1 MCDESHDMFM
11 LFEKREKREK
21 EEGHVSKLLHTMM
34 ETVGKIR
41 RQSILK

>member
-1 MCDESHDMFM
+1 MNLTICLCF
-11 LFEKREKREK
+11 LKKEKRG
-21 EEGHVSKLLHTMM
+21 EGHVSKLLHTMM

>member
-11 LFEKREKREK
+11 LFEKREK

>member
-11 LFEKREKREK
+11 LFEKREK
-21 EEGHVSKLLHTMM
+21 EEEHVSKLLHTMM